1 MSPEGAAFQTLL
13 DRQRDVLVSI
23 GDPAPLHLDLEL
35 HLLSIGVVH
44 DPFTLGL
51 LKDGLSALA
60 LWEVSRPR
68 FETHGWTIALRAPR
82 VNLFFT
88 GSAAERTVVGRAF
101 HEHLAEA
108 ERSLFIAQMS
118 RPGTGLQTSSTE
130 VAGEDFFEMLEQYSL
145 RSDGVPVRLFRQ
157 EGKVA
162 LLSALPDADREW
174 LARVGGGGG
183 APPPPRP

>member
-68 FETHGWTIALRAPR
+68 FETHGWPIALRAPR
-82 VNLFFT
+82 ATPFFPA
-88 GSAAERTVVGRAF
+88 SPAE
-101 HEHLAEA
+101 
-108 ERSLFIAQMS
+108 S
-118 RPGTGLQTSSTE
+118 P
-130 VAGEDFFEMLEQYSL
+130 
-145 RSDGVPVRLFRQ
+145 
-157 EGKVA
+157 
-162 LLSALPDADREW
+162 
-174 LARVGGGGG
+174 VGG
-183 APPPPRP
+183 RPF